1 MASPPPALPW
11 LSFSLA
17 FSLLSALARALTGV
31 AVVSTAA
38 FAVALVALRVLSCA
52 RPTARTTV
60 GFFHPYCAAG
70 GGGERV
76 LWCAVAALARAA
88 RLAGA
93 RVDVVVFTGDAASA
107 RDIVCAASN
116 LFGVKLPE
124 PVEGAPSLASGGDG
138 SGRGATLHFVRI
150 RTRRLLEA
158 RTWPRL
164 TLLGQ
169 SLGSAIVALECFA
182 RARVDV
188 WVDTTGAAF
197 SLPIARAAGARA
209 ATAYVHYP
217 TVSTEMLDRV
227 AARTSGFNNA
237 NSIARSPFLTAA
249 KLAYYRVFAAAYG
262 SAGRAAT
269 AGGVMV
275 NSKWT
280 AAHIRTLWARE
291 PVVVY
296 PPCPTADLRD
306 LPLDGRD
313 RLVVS
318 IAQFRPEKNHE
329 LQLRAFADACE
340 SSDALSG
347 VRLAL
352 IGGVR
357 DEADEGRVAALR
369 KLAATFGIAH
379 RVDFHTNAPFAT
391 VRRLLGRATAGLH
404 SMSSEHFGIGVVEMQ
419 AAGVVTIAHDSGG
432 PQSDIIV
439 PPWRRTQQ
447 PRAAP
452 PVGLLASSRAEYAAA
467 LTAVFDGSVDVK
479 AVAAAGRAAAARFS
493 DEAFKDGFLA
503 VLWPII
509 HLGPREMSARKSPRS
524 VSGVREKRK

>member
-1 MASPPPALPW
+1 MASAPPAW
-11 LSFSLA
+11 LSVTMSL
-17 FSLLSALARALTGV
+17 SGV
-31 AVVSTAA
+31 FFRIFAIAVFGFFAA
-38 FAVALVALRVLSCA
+38 FAFALLALRLLSCA
-52 RPTARTTV
+52 RPSVRTTV

-93 RVDVVVFTGDAASA
+93 QIDVVVFTGDAASA
-107 RDIVCAASN
+107 RDIVSAASN

-124 PVEGAPSLASGGDG
+124 PVEGAPSLAKSSD
-138 SGRGATLHFVRI
+138 SSVRGATLHFVRI
-150 RTRRLLEA
+150 RMRRLLEA

-169 SLGSAIVALECFA
+169 SLGSAIVALECIV
-182 RARVDV
+182 RARTDV

-197 SLPIARAAGARA
+197 TLPIARAAGARA
-209 ATAYVHYP
+209 TTAYVHYP
-217 TVSTEMLDRV
+217 TVSMEMLDRV
-227 AARTSGFNNA
+227 AARTTGFNNA
-237 NSIARSPFLTAA
+237 NSIARSSFLTAV
-249 KLAYYRVFAAAYG
+249 KLAYYRVFAAVYG
-262 SAGRAAT
+262 AAGRAAT

-280 AAHIRTLWARE
+280 AAHIRALWARE

-340 SSDALSG
+340 SSNALSG

-369 KLAATFGIAH
+369 RLAATFGIAH
-379 RVDFHTNAPFAT
+379 RVDFYTNAPFAT

-447 PRAAP
+447 PRAAL
-452 PVGLLASSRAEYAAA
+452 PVGLLASSRADYAAA
-467 LTAVFDGSVDVK
+467 LVAVFDGSVDVK
-479 AVAAAGRAAAARFS
+479 AVAAAGRTAAARFS
-493 DEAFKDGFLA
+493 DDAFKEGFLA

-509 HLGPREMSARKSPRS
+509 NLAPAAREISPRKSPRS
-524 VSGVREKRK
+524 LSGNREKRK